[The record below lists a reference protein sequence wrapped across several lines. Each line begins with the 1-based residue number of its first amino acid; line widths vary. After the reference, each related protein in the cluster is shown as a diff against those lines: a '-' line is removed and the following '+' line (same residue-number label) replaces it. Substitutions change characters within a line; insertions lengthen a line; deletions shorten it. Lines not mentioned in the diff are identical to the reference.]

1 MFIEHSP
8 FSHNLRCVVQSPLG
22 SFEVDRDTRDT
33 TDKRLLLRTC
43 AFGVCHAI
51 DPVDLLEF
59 AGMSERARRG
69 SVREVEKRD
78 DDVITGLISISI
90 NSYLP
95 PTTSTLKCALNSMD
109 LHAERSS
116 YLLSLVVHI

>member
-1 MFIEHSP
+1 MFIDHSP

-33 TDKRLLLRTC
+33 TDKTLLLRTC
-43 AFGVCHAI
+43 AFGVYHAI

-59 AGMSERARRG
+59 AGMSERARHG
-69 SVREVEKRD
+69 SVREGEKRD

-116 YLLSLVVHI
+116 YLLSLIVHI